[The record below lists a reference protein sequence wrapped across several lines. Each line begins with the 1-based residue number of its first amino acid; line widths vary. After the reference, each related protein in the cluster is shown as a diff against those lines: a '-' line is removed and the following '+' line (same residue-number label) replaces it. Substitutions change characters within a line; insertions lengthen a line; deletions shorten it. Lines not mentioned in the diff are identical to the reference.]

1 MIRFYTED
9 IKFNLPHKQEV
20 KKWLQTVILS
30 EGKKTGE
37 VSVIFCSDDYLLKIN
52 RQYLQHDYYTD
63 IITFDYT
70 EGETLGGDLFISVD
84 TVRANADEYRQS
96 FEQELRRVMVHG
108 VLHLCGYD
116 DATDEEQAVMRRM
129 EDKYLEL
136 EEGCFVGLSAS
147 SQLTVGNGNF
157 EGYKR

>member
-1 MIRFYTED
+1 MMIRFYTED
-9 IKFNLPHKQEV
+9 VKFNLPQKQEV
-20 KKWLQTVILS
+20 KKWLQAVILS

-37 VSVIFCSDDYLLKIN
+37 VSVIFCSDDYLLQIN

-70 EGETLGGDLFISVD
+70 EGDTIGGDLFISVD
-84 TVRANADEYRQS
+84 TVRANAGEYRQT

-116 DATDEEQAVMRRM
+116 DVTDAQRKVMRGA
-129 EDKYLEL
+129 EDKYID
-136 EEGCFVGLSAS
+136 F
-147 SQLTVGNGNF
+147 
-157 EGYKR
+157 KIRD

>member
-147 SQLTVGNGNF
+147 SQ
-157 EGYKR
+157 

>member
-9 IKFNLPHKQEV
+9 IKFNLPQKQEV

-70 EGETLGGDLFISVD
+70 EGDTIGGDLFISVD
-84 TVRANADEYRQS
+84 TVRANADEYRQT

-116 DATDEEQAVMRRM
+116 DTTDEEQAVMRRM

-147 SQLTVGNGNF
+147 SQ
-157 EGYKR
+157 